1 MRDTLHTHAGTH
13 AHNARTSPPWVRL
26 AAHVGRGPRW
36 LSMLTMAMLT
46 KPHGYA
52 HMPLLTRRAKL
63 RKALE
68 AKAEARAKAAAAM
81 PDAAAAA
88 GAKVAATA
96 AAARSRAPGESVLRR
111 LLSADS
117 AQWVS
122 AEQVR
127 E

>member
-1 MRDTLHTHAGTH
+1 
-13 AHNARTSPPWVRL
+13 
-26 AAHVGRGPRW
+26 
-36 LSMLTMAMLT
+36 MLI
-46 KPHGYA
+46 KPCGYA

-63 RKALE
+63 RKSVE

-88 GAKVAATA
+88 
-96 AAARSRAPGESVLRR
+96 ARSRAEGEGVLRR

>member
-1 MRDTLHTHAGTH
+1 
-13 AHNARTSPPWVRL
+13 
-26 AAHVGRGPRW
+26 
-36 LSMLTMAMLT
+36 MLTMAMLT
-46 KPHGYA
+46 KPCGYA

-63 RKALE
+63 RKSLE

-88 GAKVAATA
+88 GAKVAAA
-96 AAARSRAPGESVLRR
+96 ATAARSRAPGESVLRR